1 LRSAGDERFFG
12 IEKGTIDCYSSII
25 EHHGTYRAVAL
36 GKQEKNNKDVVTE
49 DELDVMWLID
59 KEPTI
64 SQRQMADSLGMSLGK
79 VNYCLSALVEVGFVK
94 LGNFKRSKSK
104 MGYLYLLTPQ
114 GLKAKVEITQSFLK
128 NKQLEYDKL
137 YNYLNE

>member
-1 LRSAGDERFFG
+1 MA
-12 IEKGTIDCYSSII
+12 KQKKYKK
-25 EHHGTYRAVAL
+25 AL
-36 GKQEKNNKDVVTE
+36 VNE

-59 KEPTI
+59 KDPKI
-64 SQRQMADSLGMSLGK
+64 SQRKMADSLNMSLGK

-94 LGNFKRSKSK
+94 LGNFKRSNTK

-114 GLKAKVEITQSFLK
+114 GLKAKVEITKRFLK

>member
-1 LRSAGDERFFG
+1 MA
-12 IEKGTIDCYSSII
+12 K
-25 EHHGTYRAVAL
+25 H
-36 GKQEKNNKDVVTE
+36 KNNNKDRVTE

-59 KEPTI
+59 KDPTI

-94 LGNFKRSKSK
+94 LGNFKRSNTKTS
-104 MGYLYLLTPQ
+104 YLYLLTPS
-114 GLKAKVEITQSFLK
+114 GVKAKLEITKRFLK

>member
-1 LRSAGDERFFG
+1 M
-12 IEKGTIDCYSSII
+12 T
-25 EHHGTYRAVAL
+25 
-36 GKQEKNNKDVVTE
+36 KQEKNNKDGVTE

-64 SQRQMADSLGMSLGK
+64 SQRQMANSLGMSLGK

-94 LGNFKRSKSK
+94 LCNFKRSNTK
-104 MGYLYLLTPQ
+104 MGYAYLLTPS
-114 GLKAKVEITQSFLK
+114 GVKAKLEITKRFLK

>member
-1 LRSAGDERFFG
+1 M
-12 IEKGTIDCYSSII
+12 T
-25 EHHGTYRAVAL
+25 
-36 GKQEKNNKDVVTE
+36 KQEKNNKDRVTE
-49 DELDVMWLID
+49 DELDVMWLLD

-64 SQRQMADSLGMSLGK
+64 SQRQMANKLGMSLGK
-79 VNYCLSALVEVGFVK
+79 VNYSLSALVEVGFVK
-94 LGNFKRSKSK
+94 LRNFKRSNTK

-114 GLKAKVEITQSFLK
+114 GLNAKLEITKRFLK

>member
-1 LRSAGDERFFG
+1 MRSAGDEGRLG
-12 IEKGTIDCYSSII
+12 IETGTARCYSSSI
-25 EHHGTYRAVAL
+25 EQRDTDRAVAMA
-36 GKQEKNNKDVVTE
+36 KHKKNNKDRVTE

-59 KEPTI
+59 KDPTI

-94 LGNFKRSKSK
+94 LGNFKRSNTK
-104 MGYLYLLTPQ
+104 MGYLYLLTPS
-114 GLKAKVEITQSFLK
+114 GVKVKLETTKRFLK

>member
-1 LRSAGDERFFG
+1 MA
-12 IEKGTIDCYSSII
+12 
-25 EHHGTYRAVAL
+25 
-36 GKQEKNNKDVVTE
+36 KQEKNNKDRVTE

-94 LGNFKRSKSK
+94 LGNFKRSNTK
-104 MGYLYLLTPQ
+104 MGYLYLLTPS
-114 GLKAKVEITQSFLK
+114 GVKAKLEITKRFLK

>member
-1 LRSAGDERFFG
+1 MA
-12 IEKGTIDCYSSII
+12 
-25 EHHGTYRAVAL
+25 
-36 GKQEKNNKDVVTE
+36 KQEKNKKESITE
-49 DELDVMWLID
+49 DELDVMWLIEKD
-59 KEPTI
+59 PTI
-64 SQRQMADSLGMSLGK
+64 SQRQISVSLGMSLGK

-94 LGNFKRSKSK
+94 LGNFKRSSSK

-114 GLKAKVEITQSFLK
+114 GIKAKLELTQKFIK

>member
-1 LRSAGDERFFG
+1 M
-12 IEKGTIDCYSSII
+12 
-25 EHHGTYRAVAL
+25 

-49 DELDVMWLID
+49 DELDVMWLIKKD
-59 KEPTI
+59 PTI
-64 SQRQMADSLGMSLGK
+64 SQRQMADSLGISLGK

-114 GLKAKVEITQSFLK
+114 GLKAKVEITQRFLK

>member
-1 LRSAGDERFFG
+1 MA
-12 IEKGTIDCYSSII
+12 KQKKYKK
-25 EHHGTYRAVAL
+25 AL
-36 GKQEKNNKDVVTE
+36 VNE

-59 KEPTI
+59 KDPKI
-64 SQRQMADSLGMSLGK
+64 SQRKMADSLNMSLGK

-94 LGNFKRSKSK
+94 LGNFKRSKTK
-104 MGYLYLLTPQ
+104 MGYLYLLTPS
-114 GLKAKVEITQSFLK
+114 GVKAKAEITKRFLK

>member
-1 LRSAGDERFFG
+1 M
-12 IEKGTIDCYSSII
+12 
-25 EHHGTYRAVAL
+25 

-64 SQRQMADSLGMSLGK
+64 SQRQMADSLGISLGK

>member
-1 LRSAGDERFFG
+1 MA
-12 IEKGTIDCYSSII
+12 K
-25 EHHGTYRAVAL
+25 H
-36 GKQEKNNKDVVTE
+36 KNNNKERVTE

-59 KEPTI
+59 KDPTI

-94 LGNFKRSKSK
+94 LGNFQRSRNKV
-104 MGYLYLLTPQ
+104 GYLYLLTPS
-114 GLKAKVEITQSFLK
+114 GVKAKLEITKSFLK

>member
-1 LRSAGDERFFG
+1 MA
-12 IEKGTIDCYSSII
+12 
-25 EHHGTYRAVAL
+25 
-36 GKQEKNNKDVVTE
+36 KQEKNNKDVVTE
-49 DELDVMWLID
+49 DELDVMWLIKKD
-59 KEPTI
+59 PTI

-94 LGNFKRSKSK
+94 LGNFQRSKSK

>member
-1 LRSAGDERFFG
+1 M
-12 IEKGTIDCYSSII
+12 T
-25 EHHGTYRAVAL
+25 
-36 GKQEKNNKDVVTE
+36 KQEKNNKDRVTE

-59 KEPTI
+59 KDPTI

-79 VNYCLSALVEVGFVK
+79 VNYSLSALVEVGFVK
-94 LGNFKRSKSK
+94 LRNFKRSNTK
-104 MGYLYLLTPQ
+104 MGYLYLLTPS
-114 GLKAKVEITQSFLK
+114 GVKAKVEITKRFLK

>member
-1 LRSAGDERFFG
+1 M
-12 IEKGTIDCYSSII
+12 T
-25 EHHGTYRAVAL
+25 
-36 GKQEKNNKDVVTE
+36 KQEKNNKDVVTE
-49 DELDVMWLID
+49 DELDVMWLINKD
-59 KEPTI
+59 PTI

-94 LGNFKRSKSK
+94 LGNFKRSNTK
-104 MGYLYLLTPQ
+104 MGYLYLLTPS
-114 GLKAKVEITQSFLK
+114 GVKAKLEITKRFLK

>member
-1 LRSAGDERFFG
+1 M
-12 IEKGTIDCYSSII
+12 T
-25 EHHGTYRAVAL
+25 
-36 GKQEKNNKDVVTE
+36 KQKKNNKDVVTE

-94 LGNFKRSKSK
+94 LGNFKRSRNKV
-104 MGYLYLLTPQ
+104 GYLYLLTPS
-114 GLKAKVEITQSFLK
+114 GVKAKVEITKRFLK

>member
-1 LRSAGDERFFG
+1 MR
-12 IEKGTIDCYSSII
+12 
-25 EHHGTYRAVAL
+25 
-36 GKQEKNNKDVVTE
+36 KQEKDNKDVVTE

>member
-1 LRSAGDERFFG
+1 MTRAGDDRFFFIEIG
-12 IEKGTIDCYSSII
+12 ITGCYGSTI
-25 EHHGTYRAVAL
+25 EHGGTDRAVAMA
-36 GKQEKNNKDVVTE
+36 KQEKNNKDRVTE

-59 KEPTI
+59 KDPTI

-94 LGNFKRSKSK
+94 LGNFKRSNTKTS
-104 MGYLYLLTPQ
+104 YLYLLTPS
-114 GLKAKVEITQSFLK
+114 GVKAKLEITKRFLK

>member
-1 LRSAGDERFFG
+1 MA
-12 IEKGTIDCYSSII
+12 KQKKYKK
-25 EHHGTYRAVAL
+25 AL
-36 GKQEKNNKDVVTE
+36 VNE

-59 KEPTI
+59 KDPKI
-64 SQRQMADSLGMSLGK
+64 SQRKMADSLNMSLGK

-94 LGNFKRSKSK
+94 LGNFNRSNNK

-114 GLKAKVEITQSFLK
+114 GMNAKLEITKRFLK

>member
-1 LRSAGDERFFG
+1 MA
-12 IEKGTIDCYSSII
+12 
-25 EHHGTYRAVAL
+25 
-36 GKQEKNNKDVVTE
+36 KQEKNNKDRVSE

-59 KEPTI
+59 KDPTI
-64 SQRQMADSLGMSLGK
+64 SQRQIADSLGMSLGK

-94 LGNFKRSKSK
+94 LGNFKRSNNK
-104 MGYLYLLTPQ
+104 MGYLYLLTPS
-114 GLKAKVEITQSFLK
+114 GVNAKLEITKRFLK

>member
-1 LRSAGDERFFG
+1 LRSAGDERFFA
-12 IEKGTIDCYSSII
+12 IEKGTTGCYSSII
-25 EHHGTYRAVAL
+25 EHCGTDRAVAMV
-36 GKQEKNNKDVVTE
+36 KQEMNIKDVVTE

-79 VNYCLSALVEVGFVK
+79 VNYCISALVEVGFVK
-94 LGNFKRSKSK
+94 LGNFKRSKTK
-104 MGYLYLLTPQ
+104 MGYLYLLTPN
-114 GLKAKVEITQSFLK
+114 GANAKLEITKRFLK

>member
-1 LRSAGDERFFG
+1 ME
-12 IEKGTIDCYSSII
+12 
-25 EHHGTYRAVAL
+25 
-36 GKQEKNNKDVVTE
+36 KQEKNNKDVVTE
-49 DELDVMWLID
+49 DELDVMWLIKKD
-59 KEPTI
+59 PTI

-94 LGNFKRSKSK
+94 LGNFKRSTTK

-114 GLKAKVEITQSFLK
+114 GLKAKVEITQRFLK

>member
-1 LRSAGDERFFG
+1 MA
-12 IEKGTIDCYSSII
+12 K
-25 EHHGTYRAVAL
+25 H
-36 GKQEKNNKDVVTE
+36 KKNNKDCITE

-79 VNYCLSALVEVGFVK
+79 VNYCLSALVKVGFVK
-94 LGNFKRSKSK
+94 LGNFKRSNTK
-104 MGYLYLLTPQ
+104 MGYLYLLTPS
-114 GLKAKVEITQSFLK
+114 GVKAKLETTKRFLK

>member
-1 LRSAGDERFFG
+1 MRSAGDERFFG

-25 EHHGTYRAVAL
+25 EHHGTYRAVAMA
-36 GKQEKNNKDVVTE
+36 KQEKNNKDVVTE
-49 DELDVMWLID
+49 DELDVMWLIKKD
-59 KEPTI
+59 PTI
-64 SQRQMADSLGMSLGK
+64 SQRQMADSLGISLGK

-94 LGNFKRSKSK
+94 LGNFNRSNNK

-114 GLKAKVEITQSFLK
+114 GMNAKLEITKRFLK

>member
-1 LRSAGDERFFG
+1 M
-12 IEKGTIDCYSSII
+12 
-25 EHHGTYRAVAL
+25 

-104 MGYLYLLTPQ
+104 SGYLYLLTPS
-114 GLKAKVEITQSFLK
+114 GVKAKVEITQSFLK

>member
-1 LRSAGDERFFG
+1 
-12 IEKGTIDCYSSII
+12 
-25 EHHGTYRAVAL
+25 
-36 GKQEKNNKDVVTE
+36 
-49 DELDVMWLID
+49 MWLID

-64 SQRQMADSLGMSLGK
+64 SQRQMANSLGMSLGK

-94 LGNFKRSKSK
+94 LGNFKRSRSK
-104 MGYLYLLTPQ
+104 MGYLYLLTPH
-114 GLKAKVEITQSFLK
+114 GLKAKIEITKRFLK

>member
-1 LRSAGDERFFG
+1 M
-12 IEKGTIDCYSSII
+12 T
-25 EHHGTYRAVAL
+25 
-36 GKQEKNNKDVVTE
+36 KQEKNNKDRVTE

-59 KEPTI
+59 KDPTI

-94 LGNFKRSKSK
+94 LGNFRRSNNKL
-104 MGYLYLLTPQ
+104 GYMYLLTPS
-114 GLKAKVEITQSFLK
+114 GVNAKLEITKRFLK

>member
-1 LRSAGDERFFG
+1 M
-12 IEKGTIDCYSSII
+12 T
-25 EHHGTYRAVAL
+25 
-36 GKQEKNNKDVVTE
+36 KQEKNNKNVVTE

-59 KEPTI
+59 KDPKI
-64 SQRQMADSLGMSLGK
+64 SQRKMADSLNMSLGK

-94 LGNFKRSKSK
+94 LGNFKRSKTK
-104 MGYLYLLTPQ
+104 MGYLYLLTPS
-114 GLKAKVEITQSFLK
+114 GVKAKAEITKRFLK

>member
-25 EHHGTYRAVAL
+25 EHCGIGRAVAM

-59 KEPTI
+59 KDPSI
-64 SQRQMADSLGMSLGK
+64 SQRRIADSLGMSLGK

-94 LGNFKRSKSK
+94 LGNFQRSKSK
-104 MGYLYLLTPQ
+104 MGYLYLLTPS
-114 GLKAKVEITQSFLK
+114 GVKAKVEITKRFLK

>member
-1 LRSAGDERFFG
+1 MA
-12 IEKGTIDCYSSII
+12 
-25 EHHGTYRAVAL
+25 
-36 GKQEKNNKDVVTE
+36 KQEKNNKALVTE

-59 KEPTI
+59 KDPKI
-64 SQRQMADSLGMSLGK
+64 SQRKMADSLNMSLGK

-94 LGNFKRSKSK
+94 LGNFNRSNNK

-114 GLKAKVEITQSFLK
+114 GMNAKLEITKRFLK

>member
-1 LRSAGDERFFG
+1 MAN
-12 IEKGTIDCYSSII
+12 
-25 EHHGTYRAVAL
+25 
-36 GKQEKNNKDVVTE
+36 QEQNNKDGVTE

-59 KEPTI
+59 KDPTI
-64 SQRQMADSLGMSLGK
+64 SQRQMADTLGMSLGK

-94 LGNFKRSKSK
+94 LGNFKRSSSK
-104 MGYLYLLTPQ
+104 MGYLYLLTPH
-114 GLKAKVEITQSFLK
+114 GINSKIEITKRFLK

>member
-1 LRSAGDERFFG
+1 M
-12 IEKGTIDCYSSII
+12 T
-25 EHHGTYRAVAL
+25 
-36 GKQEKNNKDVVTE
+36 KQEKNNKDRVTE

-64 SQRQMADSLGMSLGK
+64 SQRQMADSLGISLGK